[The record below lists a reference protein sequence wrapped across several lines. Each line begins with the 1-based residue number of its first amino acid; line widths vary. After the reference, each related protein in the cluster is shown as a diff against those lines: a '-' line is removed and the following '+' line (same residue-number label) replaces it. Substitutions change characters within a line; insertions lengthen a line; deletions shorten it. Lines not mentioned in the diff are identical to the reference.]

1 MKDKKNIAKLAECC
15 VKGNAN
21 VINQAAGVA
30 VFLADSDP
38 VKLADDFKS
47 LWEQEGKDGSK
58 VTKMLSTFNRTIG
71 KGGLTGWFNELLLK
85 FASKKMITPIYQTGL
100 EWSTKQ
106 TIFPLEMFVL
116 SCQANGL
123 ATGIMEGFDGR
134 RVRGIVGCSK
144 RYSVSALVP
153 FGYRDESKSSK
164 ASIRYPSE
172 TMVFNEK
179 FGNQRSGIP
188 VLQREG

>member
-1 MKDKKNIAKLAECC
+1 
-15 VKGNAN
+15 
-21 VINQAAGVA
+21 
-30 VFLADSDP
+30 
-38 VKLADDFKS
+38 
-47 LWEQEGKDGSK
+47 
-58 VTKMLSTFNRTIG
+58 
-71 KGGLTGWFNELLLK
+71 
-85 FASKKMITPIYQTGL
+85 
-100 EWSTKQ
+100 
-106 TIFPLEMFVL
+106 MFVL

-164 ASIRYPSE
+164 ASILYPSGIGLDSCLCIE